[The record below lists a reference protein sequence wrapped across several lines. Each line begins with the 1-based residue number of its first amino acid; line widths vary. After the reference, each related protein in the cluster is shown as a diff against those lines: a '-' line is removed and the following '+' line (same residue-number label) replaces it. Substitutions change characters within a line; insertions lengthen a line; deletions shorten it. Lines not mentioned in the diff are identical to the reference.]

1 VGEASI
7 GVAGLGALGWALGI
21 GLVVLVATDRV
32 RTSRHREAL
41 NRALHELRRPL
52 QSLVLTSAANGDS
65 GSHAVRV
72 ALAAL
77 GDLDREVNGGP
88 RRFEPR
94 PVVCRALVQPAVE
107 RWRGIAAVSDRSLVL
122 RWHAGSAV
130 VMADPERL
138 AQALD
143 NLIHNAIR
151 HGGLRVRVEA
161 RAFAGGVRI
170 SVADSGTSRAARG
183 AGCDP
188 RHGHGL
194 RVVAAVAAEHGGR
207 FLLRSSPLGT
217 TATIELPFAPVGR
230 PAAAVAWTERPAGR
244 RSPLR
249 PGVPARAR

>member
-1 VGEASI
+1 MGEASI
-7 GVAGLGALGWALGI
+7 GVPGLGAAGWTLGLALAV
-21 GLVVLVATDRV
+21 LVVGERIRDAGR
-32 RTSRHREAL
+32 REAL

-52 QSLVLTSAANGDS
+52 QSLVLSPVTARGP
-65 GSHAVRV
+65 GSHAIRV

-77 GDLDREVNGGP
+77 GDLDAEINGGR

-107 RWRGIAAVSDRSLVL
+107 RWRGIAAAADRSLVL
-122 RWHAGSAV
+122 RWRAGSAM

-151 HGGLRVRVEA
+151 HGGLRVQVEA
-161 RAFAGGVRI
+161 HAFAAGVRI
-170 SVADSGTSRAARG
+170 SVLDSGATRG
-183 AGCDP
+183 AGGAGRDP

-207 FLLRSSPLGT
+207 FLLRVSPAGT
-217 TATIELPFAPVGR
+217 TATLELPFASLG
-230 PAAAVAWTERPAGR
+230 PARDPEAVEPRAAR
-244 RSPLR
+244 RFEAR
-249 PGVPARAR
+249 PGIAGSAR